1 MEFDNSIQKESCFV
15 IQPIFNNFYPV
26 NNQDI
31 SLIAVNEIIIE
42 IINKAITTASEGEIK
57 RKETLQQIESTTR
70 KEEQTNSKI
79 VHEPTT
85 VNKNDEIIFPSSL
98 TYMERKILLLQQQ
111 TKNEFGSLSQLKKTY
126 SRVER
131 EKMKLKEE
139 KEKENKDSNNTE
151 KTLESFPNIVVAT
164 SQLLS
169 KKRPLDEKHKDDSQK
184 EVTHSGYTP
193 IKRKKIVYDQTSY
206 EDFGTF
212 MKNAKKNKPLIQLQ
226 KEKFIQEQN
235 KKKEEQLISRNNTA
249 KEQVFKF
256 EV

>member
-1 MEFDNSIQKESCFV
+1 MEYEPSIKKESCCV
-15 IQPIFNNFYPV
+15 IQPIFNNFYPI

-31 SLIAVNEIIIE
+31 SLIAVNEIILE
-42 IINKAITTASEGEIK
+42 IINKVITTASEGELMK
-57 RKETLQQIESTTR
+57 VEAPQQSESTSRKEDQIKSEITNNIIINNDK
-70 KEEQTNSKI
+70 KE
-79 VHEPTT
+79 
-85 VNKNDEIIFPSSL
+85 EIIFPSSL

-111 TKNEFGSLSQLKKTY
+111 TRKDFGSLSQMKKTY

-139 KEKENKDSNNTE
+139 KENKNLNNNE
-151 KTLESFPNIVVAT
+151 KLLETFPNIFVA
-164 SQLLS
+164 SNQLLN
-169 KKRPLDEKHKDDSQK
+169 KKRLLEEKNKDDSKK
-184 EVTHSGYTP
+184 EEIHSGYTP

-235 KKKEEQLISRNNTA
+235 KKKEEQLISQNNTA